1 MRTIKARNGFVF
13 TFPFEPPWED
23 LRAEGSTPNGGKF
36 YIFDSCVIRD
46 PEERAAIDRGSLMC
60 SFRQSAGSPWRLWR
74 RRSRKPKPPEKG
86 SKKAGPPC
94 GRPARERWT
103 SMRTLKTSRRELEH
117 VAVCVTGEVSAE
129 FIRDIQE
136 TMRRENQR
144 RRDAGRP
151 GMSYTVS
158 GGEGSPEEWL
168 RKALNRDLGN
178 GATRDR
184 PLRPG
189 AGRPS
194 RSHRLPIES

>member
-46 PEERAAIDRGSLMC
+46 PEERAAIDRRVADVFVQAERGS
-60 SFRQSAGSPWRLWR
+60 SWRLWR
-74 RRSRKPKPPEKG
+74 RKNRRPRPPEKG
-86 SKKAGPPC
+86 SKNAGPPC

-144 RRDAGRP
+144 RRDAGRRGCP
-151 GMSYTVS
+151 TRYQVGRAARRS
-158 GGEGSPEEWL
+158 GY
-168 RKALNRDLGN
+168 
-178 GATRDR
+178 
-184 PLRPG
+184 
-189 AGRPS
+189 GR
-194 RSHRLPIES
+194 R